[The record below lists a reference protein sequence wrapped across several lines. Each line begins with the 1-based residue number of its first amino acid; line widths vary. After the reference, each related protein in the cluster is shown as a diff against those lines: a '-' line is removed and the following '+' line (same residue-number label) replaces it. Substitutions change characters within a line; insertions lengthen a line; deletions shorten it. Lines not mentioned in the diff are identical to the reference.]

1 MLRDTA
7 LKIQTPGFLGKSSS
21 FSLLKLN
28 IAQKTLSTKAELY
41 NLHDEK
47 MFLSETGSWAVAAAF
62 CGIVQFVLYCSF
74 HVTENVTM
82 FYTLYVILSVWFWF
96 KRNRALFGIP
106 HMKHDSWQQ

>member
-47 MFLSETGSWAVAAAF
+47 MFLSETGS
-62 CGIVQFVLYCSF
+62 
-74 HVTENVTM
+74 
-82 FYTLYVILSVWFWF
+82 
-96 KRNRALFGIP
+96 
-106 HMKHDSWQQ
+106 